1 MNQPRFL
8 QYHFADFSLDV
19 AERLLLRCGVAI
31 PLAPRVFD
39 TLVLLLE
46 NSGHLLEKEDFM
58 KKLWPDTFVGDD
70 ALARNISILR
80 KVLGGS
86 SDSQSVIATVPKKG
100 YRFVAEVTLNGS
112 ENENFQTA
120 DLWQF
125 AKALNELGV
134 SEVQPAVAA
143 AAAQPAPL
151 NDNEIS
157 AATLPPLPE
166 PSMLRRGPFLILTI
180 ASGIFAGVVT
190 FLLLHYFAR

>member
-8 QYHFADFSLDV
+8 QYRFADFSLDV
-19 AERLLLRCGVAI
+19 AERRLLRCGVAI

-112 ENENFQTA
+112 ENESFQTA

-125 AKALNELGV
+125 AKVFNEPGV
-134 SEVQPAVAA
+134 SEGQPVVAPE
-143 AAAQPAPL
+143 AAQPDPL

-157 AATLPPLPE
+157 AVTLPPLPE
-166 PSMLRRGPFLILTI
+166 PSRIRRGPFLVFTI
-180 ASGIFAGVVT
+180 ALGIFAGVVT